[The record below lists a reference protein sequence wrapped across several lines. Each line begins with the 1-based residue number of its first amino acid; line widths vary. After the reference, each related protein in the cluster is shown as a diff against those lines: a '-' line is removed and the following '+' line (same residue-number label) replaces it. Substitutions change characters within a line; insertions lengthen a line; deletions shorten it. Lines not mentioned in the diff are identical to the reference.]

1 MGSSLAKTSTLVRQ
15 LYDCPEVAVGPQGV
29 RCRVVVATHPAGKTK
44 SRVGL
49 TRDGVVYELFFTAL
63 PQSAFTAADVVACT
77 CIVAPSSRSLPMKIA
92 NKTKDSLV

>member
-1 MGSSLAKTSTLVRQ
+1 MGSSLAKTSNLVRQ

-63 PQSAFTAADVVACT
+63 RETRLHGGRCGRPVLASWRLRAAAC
-77 CIVAPSSRSLPMKIA
+77 R
-92 NKTKDSLV
+92 